1 MRASSVADAA
11 GDRSTATSR
20 YCARSAVASKTTTP
34 GVPSGTLSTRARKWG
49 VTTTARISMPP
60 EPSSAPSADHA
71 VLATGDAAR
80 LTLIGGLA
88 VLLAALMLAASLVGA
103 YPLSLGEMLAA
114 VGRRLTGAPPRG
126 PDRHRAVRGAPAARV
141 RRRAGRRGDRRGRR
155 RLPDAVPQSAGVAR
169 HPRRLHRRRPRRRAR
184 HLPVAAGGRHPAR
197 GLRRWGSP
205 PSASSTPS
213 PRWCTGA
220 SRSWCWCWPAWWW
233 ARSPARP
240 SRC

>member
-11 GDRSTATSR
+11 GDRFAAASR

-71 VLATGDAAR
+71 VLATGGAAR

-88 VLLAALMLAASLVGA
+88 VLLAALMLVAALVGA
-103 YPLSLGEMLAA
+103 YPLSLGDDAG
-114 VGRRLTGAPPRG
+114 GRR
-126 PDRHRAVRGAPAARV
+126 PAADRRAAALARSTPCCSRCGCRACLRPWWSAQRS
-141 RRRAGRRGDRRGRR
+141 RRRAPPTRRC
-155 RLPDAVPQSAGVAR
+155 SATR
-169 HPRRLHRRRPRRRAR
+169 WCRPTSWACRRAPASAPCSASSCR
-184 HLPVAAGGRHPAR
+184 CPWPASSSRPSSWGLPR
-197 GLRRWGSP
+197 
-205 PSASSTPS
+205 SASSTAS
-213 PRWCTGA
+213 PRWCAGA
-220 SRSWCWCWPAWWW
+220 TRSWCWCWPAWWS

-240 SRC
+240 SRS